1 MANKILLNVGY
12 NRYIKLPEIATAE
25 FIVALLGVKSY
36 YEKSYQT
43 GKFKLLKSDETS
55 SDLAEII
62 SVDENELP
70 DANPQIVEMNEV
82 MLENNRLTRENEMLL
97 NKLKALSPSEETA
110 VVVL

>member
-12 NRYIKLPEIATAE
+12 NRYIKLPEVATAE

-43 GKFKLLKSDETS
+43 GKFTAVKCDGASDI
-55 SDLAEII
+55 AEVI

-70 DANPQIVEMNEV
+70 DTNPQIVEMNDI
-82 MLENNRLTRENEMLL
+82 MAENNRLTRENEMLL